1 MAIFANRN
9 GHSSGFSLYFSFDM
23 KKAPALLVLTDF
35 FQAAGRALDYA
46 TNLAVPLGARLVL
59 LHVRRDSLL
68 DPEALSGRL
77 SNLSSSAVQLAINSL
92 TNDLPVPVV
101 AEVGH
106 GLLLPVVA
114 DAISRHQ
121 PVLIVLGRPNYDELP
136 DELASTTALDIIQ
149 HDPYPLLVVPPKL
162 STTTPPRRLLLAV
175 DGEPF
180 SLGEY
185 AGMARSLFQA
195 LQAEVTVLHCTT
207 HAPTPTDGATALETV
222 QATGLFLDLPQPT
235 LHQVM
240 ATSPAEGILAAAQGA
255 HYDAVVLLARRRSV
269 LGQLFHH
276 SVTAQVLLHSEIPA
290 LVLPTE

>member
-1 MAIFANRN
+1 
-9 GHSSGFSLYFSFDM
+9 M

-46 TNLAVPLGARLVL
+46 TNLAMPLGARLVL

-114 DAISRHQ
+114 DAVSRHQ

-162 STTTPPRRLLLAV
+162 SSTAPPRRLLLAV